1 MVYGRRVVRS
11 FYYIFLLVIFS
22 QSALISSPS
31 PTQMRSFSLLLLLS
45 LVSFV
50 KGGSKDSVWA
60 ELKEKAPMVFQML
73 KEKVTD
79 TVGEWTDREENYSN
93 KESTSEMLCEFDE
106 DDKKVHRILKKLEKE
121 DDKFEKLVKK
131 IKKFFKSRKES
142 IVCTKAHSEGDECLC
157 EEDSNEAFCFLE
169 SVKDSYEKVKG
180 KLECN
185 GSTTM
190 TYSITM
196 AVIILALI
204 NN

>member
-1 MVYGRRVVRS
+1 
-11 FYYIFLLVIFS
+11 IFLLVIFS

-31 PTQMRSFSLLLLLS
+31 PTQMRSFSLLPHLPLLLLS

-60 ELKEKAPMVFQML
+60 ELKEKAPMAFQML
-73 KEKVTD
+73 KDKVTE

-106 DDKKVHRILKKLEKE
+106 DDKKVHGILKKLEEE

-131 IKKFFKSRKES
+131 IKKFFKNRKEN
-142 IVCTKAHSEGDECLC
+142 IVCTKTHSEGDECLC

-169 SVKDSYEKVKG
+169 SIKDSYEKVKG

-185 GSTTM
+185 GSTIM
-190 TYSITM
+190 TYSM
-196 AVIILALI
+196 VAVIILALI